1 MVAIYRNGLERIAGD
16 VVLRLEVTPADRD
29 VMRRR
34 LEKLNTALRS
44 ASMSMTE
51 RDRVATAVATML
63 TGWMNVSRQDPR
75 ETVAGYVVHLQDLP
89 AFAVEQACHDA
100 VRGHVDGLNPDFPP
114 SAPRLHQLAEEACAA
129 MRGEAAG
136 IREVLSAK
144 LERLPTEAERARI
157 GAGFAELR
165 AELTAPDEK
174 ISAEAKAESENRRA
188 EANRRFFERDCAA
201 AGVDP
206 AQNAS
211 PSLIKALEAQGYT
224 MPVRKHEDAA

>member
-1 MVAIYRNGLERIAGD
+1 MLAIYRNGLERIAGEA
-16 VVLRLEVTPADRD
+16 VLRLEVTPADRS

-34 LEKLNTALRS
+34 LEKLNGALRP
-44 ASMSMTE
+44 ATMSTSE
-51 RDRVATAVATML
+51 RDRIASAVASML

-89 AFAVEQACHDA
+89 AFAVEQACYDA
-100 VRGHVDGLNPDFPP
+100 AKGHVEGLNPDFPP

-129 MRGEAAG
+129 MRAEAAG
-136 IREVLSAK
+136 IREVLAAK
-144 LERLPTEAERARI
+144 LERIPTEEERARI

-165 AELTAPDEK
+165 ADLTVPEET
-174 ISAEAKAESENRRA
+174 ISGEAKAESESRRV
-188 EANRRFFERDCAA
+188 ENNRRFFERDCAA

-211 PSLIKALEAQGYT
+211 PSLLKALEEKGYP
-224 MPVRKHEDAA
+224 MPIRNEDAA